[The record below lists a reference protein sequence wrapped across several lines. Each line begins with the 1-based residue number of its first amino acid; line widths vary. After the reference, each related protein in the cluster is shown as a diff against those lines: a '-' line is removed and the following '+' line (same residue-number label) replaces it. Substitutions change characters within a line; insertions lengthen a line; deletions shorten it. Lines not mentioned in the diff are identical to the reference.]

1 MSNYE
6 KILKEQEVLRQMYHT
21 HTNIIVIKIPGK
33 ISQNSSP
40 KVPHAPYNWL
50 IKIKLN

>member
-40 KVPHAPYNWL
+40 KVPHTPYNWL